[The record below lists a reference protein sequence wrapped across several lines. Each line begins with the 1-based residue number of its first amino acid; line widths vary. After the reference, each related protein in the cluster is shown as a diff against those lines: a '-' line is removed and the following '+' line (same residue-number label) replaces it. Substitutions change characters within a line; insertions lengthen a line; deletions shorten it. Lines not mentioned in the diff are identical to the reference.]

1 MSQVADAERGA
12 ETLYSAVG
20 KEKNNALQFNIS
32 FTVPTKKGE
41 RTIVSRASDVVTS
54 GQTLAIMGP
63 SGAGKTSLLKVL
75 TMDAPGG
82 TSTGSITLNGTPLTA
97 DRFKRRCALVA
108 QEDHHWAF
116 LTCRET
122 IRYAA
127 DLFMPLSTEEKD
139 REVESLL
146 HKMGLESCAD
156 TLVGN
161 AFMKGLSGGQMRRLS
176 LAVILLKTLDVIILD
191 EPTSGLDAASAA
203 SIMSFIS
210 ELTKKEKF
218 IMIFTIHQPS
228 TSVYNSFDRIML
240 LSAGRMAFCGDR
252 DYVLP
257 YFESIKTPVPAQTNP
272 AEFMLDLVNKDFSDA
287 EKVDILLDTWD
298 REGEP
303 RHQQRISSL
312 IDKADFN
319 KSVRATSDY
328 SVGLGM
334 QITTM
339 FRRHTLL
346 AVRDPMLYTGRTVT
360 FLFCTVFFAIIYI
373 KARERTQDQIL
384 PRMFFN
390 MFILGVPS
398 CLCVVAVYAYNIEFN
413 AIKREVKNGMVSPVS
428 YLLTNTLLTIPV
440 VFIFA
445 LFGIAIGAYGMLA
458 FNGERF
464 GQVLLIYALQMFAYE
479 SIAQLFAVATDNF
492 LLGMMNF
499 MNIWFCSFL
508 FSGLFVKLENITWP
522 FRIFAYILPLRY
534 AAESIVYQE
543 FNYQNWNNA
552 HLCDPSSS
560 TEDCNTYGGS
570 GANAGW
576 YCDADIE
583 PCMGSSGQ
591 QVLQSLAARFYT
603 YTKNDNTN
611 LNMALLLAIAVG
623 AKIGYVVIM
632 TIKCNAVTKITDS
645 VKTE

>member
-1 MSQVADAERGA
+1 
-12 ETLYSAVG
+12 
-20 KEKNNALQFNIS
+20 
-32 FTVPTKKGE
+32 
-41 RTIVSRASDVVTS
+41 
-54 GQTLAIMGP
+54 
-63 SGAGKTSLLKVL
+63 
-75 TMDAPGG
+75 
-82 TSTGSITLNGTPLTA
+82 
-97 DRFKRRCALVA
+97 
-108 QEDHHWAF
+108 
-116 LTCRET
+116 
-122 IRYAA
+122 
-127 DLFMPLSTEEKD
+127 
-139 REVESLL
+139 
-146 HKMGLESCAD
+146 
-156 TLVGN
+156 
-161 AFMKGLSGGQMRRLS
+161 
-176 LAVILLKTLDVIILD
+176 
-191 EPTSGLDAASAA
+191 
-203 SIMSFIS
+203 
-210 ELTKKEKF
+210 
-218 IMIFTIHQPS
+218 
-228 TSVYNSFDRIML
+228 
-240 LSAGRMAFCGDR
+240 
-252 DYVLP
+252 
-257 YFESIKTPVPAQTNP
+257 
-272 AEFMLDLVNKDFSDA
+272 MLDLVNKDFSDA
-287 EKVDILLDTWD
+287 ERVDILLDTWD

-312 IDKADFN
+312 IEKFEGNHSEKIGAV
-319 KSVRATSDY
+319 K
-328 SVGLGM
+328 SVGLGTQVM
-334 QITTM
+334 TM
-339 FRRHTLL
+339 FRRHSLL
-346 AVRDPMLYTGRTVT
+346 AFRDPTLFTGRA
-360 FLFCTVFFAIIYI
+360 FMYLFTTIFFAIIYI
-373 KARERTQDQIL
+373 SSRHRIQEEIISRAWYVIW
-384 PRMFFN
+384 
-390 MFILGVPS
+390 IIGCPS
-398 CLCVVAVYAYNIEFN
+398 CMGVVAVYAYNAEFV
-413 AIKREVKNGMVSPVS
+413 AIKREVRNGMVSPVS